1 MTLQEAKDQ
10 VAKSKNFIDWPDLC
24 ARDHYTNLEHATD
37 KAAELYAQSQVNE
50 SLDKA
55 IEAATKLSYSPWGH
69 ESFPVIVS
77 ESLIEELKRLKR

>member
-1 MTLQEAKDQ
+1 MTIQEAKDQ

-50 SLDKA
+50 AIQKA
-55 IEAATKLSYSPWGH
+55 IDCISDSSWRCYEWKENA
-69 ESFPVIVS
+69 IR
-77 ESLIEELKRLKR
+77 ELKKLKR